1 MSSFNVTEKFIAIV
15 TFPIVIG
22 ALLFSLVLSG
32 VEILNTR
39 EQEVAQSQA
48 LTERYTHLF
57 TGPLWNLDNNITAN
71 LAENVSLDPQIE
83 CIILVEQNLRTNSRT
98 IGTCSPNND
107 GNIISVTKE
116 INYQHGEQT
125 IYLGEL
131 TLRWYKADIRELIW
145 KQLLSNTFLAFL
157 LLVIFGLTTYVVIR
171 KIILKPLRKI
181 EKSVS
186 TTDVHNERPIV
197 DYKSGDEIGRFCDVY
212 NASIHL
218 QNEAIKEI
226 EDSRA
231 LALKAE
237 NAQSVFLANMSHE
250 IRTPLNTIIGAS
262 YMLQQK
268 SPAGDQGKY
277 LRSIDVAGKYLLG
290 LVNDVIDITRVKS
303 GQIEFSEIDFTI
315 TQIADDIS
323 VQSRGLL
330 AGRDDLDILVNRK
343 FSREKKLLGDPVR
356 VTQVLANF
364 IHNAVKFTKSG
375 NILVDIEEKAKDC
388 DYVVY
393 RFSVTDSGK
402 GIDTNM
408 QASIFEMFTQDK
420 NDFPISQNYMGS
432 GLGLHLCKSIVE
444 ELGSRI
450 ELTSKPGEGSC
461 FSFDCRFARRN
472 GNGLGQ
478 APFERQVYLVT
489 ENEALQKSV
498 ILLCGTLGVDIH
510 PITCSELTR
519 GDGEKRL
526 FLFDDPC
533 YQENAGQLDA
543 LVTEKDRVAVIS
555 RHDMSRYDQQMEVIP
570 KPITA
575 RRLKHVLS
583 DAQPVEQSTQAST
596 MQDDAGLGDKTF
608 LVVDD
613 NSINLS
619 ILKDI
624 LVHEGAGKVVTADS
638 GLEALDK
645 VFSGQMDIILL
656 DDKMPGMNGVEV
668 ALQIRERFTKDQLP
682 IIGLSASAFRKD
694 EKKCLDAG
702 MNHFLPKP
710 VDPVQL
716 MDLIGATLTQTVSA
730 TPEQTGPQLQTQDRG
745 DLLNWRDS
753 TLFKYGKGSIYMNT
767 LGKFEDR
774 YKEFPYQVAAG
785 IEAGDREEFSRMMHT
800 VAGLAETIGAQGFAR
815 ICRRWE
821 EMVETGMSMEG
832 FAEELSQQEP
842 IFRQTIE
849 EIRSFMRNAESEQSP
864 PILAEVP
871 EEN

>member
-98 IGTCSPNND
+98 IGTCSPEND

-262 YMLQQK
+262 YMLQQQ

-303 GQIEFSEIDFTI
+303 GQIEFSEIEFTI

-375 NILVDIEEKAKDC
+375 NILVDIEEKAKDS

-402 GIDTNM
+402 GIDTDM

-450 ELTSKPGEGSC
+450 ELTSRPGEGSC

-472 GNGLGQ
+472 GNGESPE
-478 APFERQVYLVT
+478 PFDRQVFLVT
-489 ENEALQKSV
+489 ENEALQKSI

-510 PITCSELTR
+510 PVTSSELTESE
-519 GDGEKRL
+519 GQKRL
-526 FLFDDPC
+526 ILFDDPC
-533 YQENAGQLDA
+533 YQENAGNLDS
-543 LVTEKDRVAVIS
+543 LTNGSDRIAVIS
-555 RHDMSRYDQQMEVIP
+555 RHDLSRYDRQMEILP

-583 DAQPVEQSTQAST
+583 DALPVEPAIAPSPQ
-596 MQDDAGLGDKTF
+596 QDRADIGDKTF

-624 LVHEGAGKVVTADS
+624 LIHEGAGKVITAES
-638 GLEALDK
+638 GMEALDK

-668 ALQIRERFTKDQLP
+668 ALQIRERFNKDQLP

-716 MDLIGATLTQTVSA
+716 MDLISATLTQSVPYLRDDVGRLRQSEH
-730 TPEQTGPQLQTQDRG
+730 PD

-753 TLFKYGKGSIYMNT
+753 TLFKYGKGSIYLTT
-767 LGKFEDR
+767 LEKFEKR
-774 YKEFPYQVAAG
+774 YQDFPYQVAAG
-785 IEAGDREEFSRMMHT
+785 IEAGDREEFSRTMHT
-800 VAGLAETIGAQGFAR
+800 VAGLAETIGAMAFAR

-821 EMVETGMSMEG
+821 EKTETGMSMEEL
-832 FAEELSQQEP
+832 AEELSQQEQ

-849 EIRSFMRNAESEQSP
+849 EIRSYMRNADTDENP
-864 PILAEVP
+864 VVPAEMLKKS
-871 EEN
+871 